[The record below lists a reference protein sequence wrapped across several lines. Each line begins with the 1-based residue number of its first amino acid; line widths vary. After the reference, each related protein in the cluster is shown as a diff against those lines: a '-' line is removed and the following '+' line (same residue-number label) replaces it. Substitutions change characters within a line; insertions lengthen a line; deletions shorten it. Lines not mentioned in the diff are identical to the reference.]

1 MTCLQFIHG
10 LECEWFWYVQLEL
23 HIFHMQAWSECY
35 NDTRMQSY
43 NQPSENLR
51 SCLKVIFARRFL
63 SIPCSDCTAYSLQN
77 KRWQKLEGLSKRE
90 KEKKRNK
97 NSKDHK
103 LHIIHRQS
111 EFTRNHLV
119 LIPTLYLSDLCR
131 QFPTCH
137 VQEATNQIYYVMA
150 GVMDGKRRLNNCN
163 LSLLTFG
170 RVSKWTKDQL
180 CFLFFLHNFLIFL
193 Q

>member
-1 MTCLQFIHG
+1 MHLTKHSRVVLMKVLFCAFTEGTRLRISHFYYRFYYRGSIKRESCLKEHFILFYDVSAIHSGSECHG

-90 KEKKRNK
+90 KEKKETKTVKTIN
-97 NSKDHK
+97 
-103 LHIIHRQS
+103 
-111 EFTRNHLV
+111 FT
-119 LIPTLYLSDLCR
+119 
-131 QFPTCH
+131 
-137 VQEATNQIYYVMA
+137 
-150 GVMDGKRRLNNCN
+150 
-163 LSLLTFG
+163 
-170 RVSKWTKDQL
+170 
-180 CFLFFLHNFLIFL
+180 
-193 Q
+193 